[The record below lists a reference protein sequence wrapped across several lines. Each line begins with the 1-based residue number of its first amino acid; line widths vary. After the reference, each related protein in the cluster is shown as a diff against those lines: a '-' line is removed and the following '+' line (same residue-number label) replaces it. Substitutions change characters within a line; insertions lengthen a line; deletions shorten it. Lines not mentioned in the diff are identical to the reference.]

1 MKIIIMIV
9 YGQKNIYKML
19 LIFNKFYIK
28 YNYIIYFI

>member
-19 LIFNKFYIK
+19 LKFNKFYIK
-28 YNYIIYFI
+28 YNILYFI